1 MEQQNG
7 WTDPSSGA
15 AGPGGQPEP
24 STKGKIDDQPVG
36 GDDTLSI
43 TTGKP
48 DTGKRIVAAVIDCV
62 IAAVLNM
69 IPAIGGLVGA
79 AYWLVRDG
87 MEIDF
92 MDRRSVGKKFM
103 KLRPIRLDGQPMDIT
118 TSARRNWM
126 FALGGLVWFLKYVW
140 VIGWL
145 LIVPVGL
152 AALVLG
158 LYELYRVLTD
168 PQGRRLGDVMAGT
181 KVIEVAD

>member
-7 WTDPSSGA
+7 WTDPSSGTGA
-15 AGPGGQPEP
+15 PGGQPEP
-24 STKGKIDDQPVG
+24 SATERLEDRPVG
-36 GDDTLSI
+36 SDETLSLA
-43 TTGKP
+43 TGKP

-69 IPAIGGLVGA
+69 IPAIGGLIAA

-92 MDRRSVGKKFM
+92 MDRRSVGKKVM
-103 KLRPIRLDGQPMDIT
+103 KLRPIRLDGQPMDVA

-126 FALGGLVWFLKYVW
+126 FALGGVAWFLKY
-140 VIGWL
+140 IPILGWL
-145 LIVPVGL
+145 LLVPVGIVAL
-152 AALVLG
+152 ALG
-158 LYELYRVLTD
+158 LYELYRVISD
-168 PQGRRLGDVMAGT
+168 PQGRRLGDAMAGT